1 MFFKIPLHR
10 GFFCYSPLFFIN
22 LHVSSHY
29 FLLELLNLNKVTMDE
44 LVEYLM
50 DDPQDEAGRPK
61 VVKMPGNVTPNG
73 SSRYSHASEADSYRG
88 NPFAANAEAKSG
100 KDMAFT
106 TNAADR
112 TAAQV
117 CVHA

>member
-1 MFFKIPLHR
+1 
-10 GFFCYSPLFFIN
+10 
-22 LHVSSHY
+22 
-29 FLLELLNLNKVTMDE
+29 MDE

-61 VVKMPGNVTPNG
+61 VVKMPGNITPNS

-88 NPFAANAEAKSG
+88 KPFAANADAKSG
-100 KDMAFT
+100 KEMAFT
-106 TNAADR
+106 TKAADR

-117 CVHA
+117 GAAHMRSHANLYGTPTHRSLLFVMCVRSCLHLFPFME

>member
-1 MFFKIPLHR
+1 
-10 GFFCYSPLFFIN
+10 
-22 LHVSSHY
+22 
-29 FLLELLNLNKVTMDE
+29 MDE

-61 VVKMPGNVTPNG
+61 VVRMPGSTTPNS

-88 NPFAANAEAKSG
+88 NPFAANADAKSG
-100 KDMAFT
+100 KEMAFT

-112 TAAQV
+112 TAAQAWAAHMHAFMKH
-117 CVHA
+117 CVACVYTLRSFLK

>member
-1 MFFKIPLHR
+1 
-10 GFFCYSPLFFIN
+10 
-22 LHVSSHY
+22 
-29 FLLELLNLNKVTMDE
+29 MDE

-61 VVKMPGNVTPNG
+61 VVKMPGNATPNS

-88 NPFAANAEAKSG
+88 NPFAANADAKSG
-100 KDMAFT
+100 KEMAFT

-117 CVHA
+117 WAAHVHTFMKHCVSCFYTLRSFFK